1 MIGSLRGVLT
11 ERDREGEVMVEVAG
25 VGWRVR
31 TTPATAVSV
40 GDIGDD
46 VFVYIYHHIND
57 KTQVLFG
64 FLSSEERQMFEAIIS
79 AQGIGPAMGLAI
91 LGVHGPAELRD
102 VLIAEDIGALSLV
115 PGVGKKTAQ
124 KLLLALKSK
133 IVDIDL
139 DLTSGA
145 LGSGASSA
153 TSDARE
159 ALLGLGYS
167 DDAVRDALR
176 DLPTEESSEALLKAA
191 LQRLASTS

>member
-40 GDIGDD
+40 GDIGED
-46 VFVYIYHHIND
+46 VFVYVYHHIND